1 MSIST
6 EQLQHLSTLA
16 YLEIDPSTAPA
27 LMADINSI
35 INFVDHLRA
44 VDTTTI
50 QPLMHPMDV
59 FQRLRLDESHEC
71 NATSQLGNIAPHFED
86 NLYLVPKVIK

>member
-6 EQLQHLSTLA
+6 QQLKHLSTLA
-16 YLEIDPSTAPA
+16 YLEIDPETAPA

-44 VDTTTI
+44 VDTTTT

-59 FQRLRLDESHEC
+59 VQRLRPDEPHEC
-71 NATSQLGNIAPHFED
+71 NTTSQLGNIAPQFED
-86 NLYLVPKVIK
+86 NLYLVPKVIT

>member
-6 EQLQHLSTLA
+6 EQLRHLSALA
-16 YLEIDPSTAPA
+16 YLEIDPATAPA
-27 LMADINSI
+27 LMTDINSI
-35 INFVDHLRA
+35 INFVDHLRT

-50 QPLMHPMDV
+50 QPLTHPMDV
-59 FQRLRLDESHEC
+59 VQRLRADEPHDC
-71 NATSQLGNIAPHFED
+71 NVASQLGNIAPQFED